1 MAKLDRLR
9 KQMRRRLRTAET
21 LRVGG
26 VLTDEEYAAIA
37 VDAVIR
43 LQHPEF
49 NARGN
54 AHLRRFRIRA
64 TDFYFVADEAIHGL
78 GLEWAETDDKKSDEL
93 GSYVTA
99 PMELQDSV
107 FSGRT
112 TIEQRSRGL
121 EWGAREDEILRGALF
136 RLSTTNRAIESLE
149 AWLQERWTRFPRV
162 RPSLREGS
170 SPLAALWSYG
180 LQVTSTTP
188 APRYPRQ
195 RTTGAH
201 RKSEPPLGWCDRR
214 GLVAIERTYH

>member
-37 VDAVIR
+37 VDAVSR

-64 TDFYFVADEAIHGL
+64 TDFYLEADKAIHGSD
-78 GLEWAETDDKKSDEL
+78 LEWAETDDKKSDEL
-93 GSYVTA
+93 GSYITA

-107 FSGRT
+107 FCGRT
-112 TIEQRSRGL
+112 TSNNDRG
-121 EWGAREDEILRGALF
+121 G
-136 RLSTTNRAIESLE
+136 LSGG
-149 AWLQERWTRFPRV
+149 P
-162 RPSLREGS
+162 G
-170 SPLAALWSYG
+170 
-180 LQVTSTTP
+180 
-188 APRYPRQ
+188 
-195 RTTGAH
+195 RT
-201 RKSEPPLGWCDRR
+201 K
-214 GLVAIERTYH
+214 Y